1 MLDKRI
7 TIYFIHD
14 TISMSKRFFT
24 FLVILMG
31 LSILGVIAVQLVWMK
46 NVIQVKNELFD
57 RSVNEALN
65 QTAQQ
70 IERRLSN
77 SY

>member
-1 MLDKRI
+1 MTL
-7 TIYFIHD
+7 Y
-14 TISMSKRFFT
+14 SMSKRFFT

-46 NVIQVKNELFD
+46 NAIRVKNELFD

-65 QTAQQ
+65 QTAQE